1 MGPSVNALVDPLKPD
16 ESSFASLRRRLFLVT
31 AEDTPDA
38 LMRVLGVASVQ
49 QARLRALSAAPE
61 GQHLAIRLEI
71 DDQGDA
77 RAEILASRLASCPSV
92 RGVGFGWRQ

>member
-1 MGPSVNALVDPLKPD
+1 MGPPVRVGDLKPED
-16 ESSFASLRRRLFLVT
+16 EKRRLFFVT

-61 GQHLAIRLEI
+61 GQHMAIRLEI

-77 RAEILASRLASCPSV
+77 RAEALASRLGACPSV

>member
-1 MGPSVNALVDPLKPD
+1 MVPTVSNSVDPLKP
-16 ESSFASLRRRLFLVT
+16 EALALASLRRRLFLVT

-61 GQHLAIRLEI
+61 GAHMAIRLEI
-71 DDQGDA
+71 DDQGDD
-77 RAEILASRLASCPSV
+77 RAEVLASRLAACPSV
-92 RGVGFGWRQ
+92 RGVGFGWRG